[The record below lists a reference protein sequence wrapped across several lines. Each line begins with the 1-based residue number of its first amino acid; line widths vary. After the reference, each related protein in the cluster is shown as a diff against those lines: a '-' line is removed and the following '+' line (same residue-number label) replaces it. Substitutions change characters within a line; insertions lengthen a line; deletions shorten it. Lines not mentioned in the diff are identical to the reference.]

1 MECEHFLY
9 NLASIKEE
17 CETFYAEAITPSD
30 VGSFIRSMGM
40 TANIGYQHIR
50 SFIVD
55 RTTNI
60 LMRPMRE
67 EVAFGTKMTWSAII
81 YPLRTMRQMGRSSNT

>member
-1 MECEHFLY
+1 MHLPFSSSFIQGVVPSQGMECEHFLY

-50 SFIVD
+50 SFIVEP
-55 RTTNI
+55 T
-60 LMRPMRE
+60 
-67 EVAFGTKMTWSAII
+67 F
-81 YPLRTMRQMGRSSNT
+81 